1 MTWLL
6 RIVEALNSAHFHGTP
21 VPVEEPSTESEAD
34 MATRVCLG
42 ERVERR
48 PHIEVTIACLAA
60 AEPIF
65 PKTNNTVKESLDRVP
80 NRPLWDGHLIWM
92 QA

>member
-1 MTWLL
+1 
-6 RIVEALNSAHFHGTP
+6 
-21 VPVEEPSTESEAD
+21 

-48 PHIEVTIACLAA
+48 LHIEVTIACLAA
-60 AEPIF
+60 VEPIF
-65 PKTNNTVKESLDRVP
+65 PKTNNTVQESPHRVSLSPMKVSIEFP
-80 NRPLWDGHLIWM
+80 NRPLCDGHLIWM

>member
-1 MTWLL
+1 
-6 RIVEALNSAHFHGTP
+6 
-21 VPVEEPSTESEAD
+21 

-65 PKTNNTVKESLDRVP
+65 PKTNNTVKESLDRFP

-92 QA
+92 QAEARISDRRQPPKKREHLRRPARGNAR